1 VEVDIL
7 VKYKFLD
14 IGTKAGGSLRT
25 AAKRTGMLPSDG
37 IGIDLRRGQLTKARQ
52 SGLTVATMD
61 ALHLG
66 FRDGAFEFVWMTEFI
81 EHMADERMA
90 ADAVRE
96 ACRVTRGFVHIV
108 TPNWECE
115 EYLASLGLRFS
126 WQTWA
131 VHPFHV
137 TEDALRRA
145 IRLAGVSLS
154 PPLVRSYPVV
164 DSTHSEIVPL
174 TAPRGTIHYSA
185 LEHDSKEHIRFEK
198 PLYTKLE
205 CTLYL

>member
-1 VEVDIL
+1 VEVAIL
-7 VKYKFLD
+7 VKYRFLD

-25 AAKRTGMLPSDG
+25 AAKRQRVPLSSG
-37 IGIDLRRGQLTKARQ
+37 IGIDLRRGQLVKARDV
-52 SGLTVATMD
+52 GLTVAAMD
-61 ALHLG
+61 ARCLG

-90 ADAVRE
+90 ADAIRE
-96 ACRVTRGFVHIV
+96 ACRVAREFVHIV
-108 TPNWECE
+108 TPNWEYE

-137 TEDALRRA
+137 TENALGRVIGSIGVWRDA
-145 IRLAGVSLS
+145 VT
-154 PPLVRSYPVV
+154 VKTYPVV
-164 DSTHSEIVPL
+164 DSTHPEIVPL
-174 TAPRGTIHYSA
+174 TAPRGTIYYSA